1 MFSTSSRRIA
11 GRKQHLWDVFLGERP
26 FLLSSLVTVLITSC
40 SALYILYVLHE
51 SDDDDDDDDEH
62 QPLHQLRSVRE
73 ACERAQ
79 KMDSITGGVAECVN
93 FSTARA

>member
-1 MFSTSSRRIA
+1 M
-11 GRKQHLWDVFLGERP
+11 WDVFLGEWP

-51 SDDDDDDDDEH
+51 SDDDDDDDEH